1 VRTSTRAT
9 LCSRYDTRRAA
20 VAAPASSYDRG
31 SRAAE
36 GAGVARLSARDRAE
50 RESRKRTRSYSIR
63 QEVHLE
69 RGRRRRRDDV
79 VAAVVFV
86 VVVGLA
92 TTAQVGFFTLG
103 PGAAKPSASAS
114 ATATP
119 EPTATRTLPPSSL
132 SEDRTWTG
140 TMTLNDT
147 ALSISLNGKKAP
159 QAVANLVELAGSGY
173 YDGTPCHRLTTSG
186 IFVLQC
192 GDPFGTGSGGPGYTF
207 GPLENV
213 PSPTVTKTVNDVEGK
228 YGVYPAGTIAMAR
241 GAAEDSQGS
250 QFFIVYQDTELPI
263 PGYTVVG
270 KVTKG
275 LGALRSAITSRG
287 TADGSED
294 GAPKVTTTLETFS
307 LQ

>member
-1 VRTSTRAT
+1 M
-9 LCSRYDTRRAA
+9 
-20 VAAPASSYDRG
+20 
-31 SRAAE
+31 
-36 GAGVARLSARDRAE
+36 
-50 RESRKRTRSYSIR
+50 RTRSYAIR
-63 QEVHLE
+63 QEVHAQ

-79 VAAVVFV
+79 VAAIVFV
-86 VVVGLA
+86 AVVGAA
-92 TTAQVGFFTLG
+92 TAAQVGFFTAG
-103 PGAAKPSASAS
+103 PGAPEPSASAGAS
-114 ATATP
+114 ATP
-119 EPTATRTLPPSSL
+119 EPTATRTLPPASL

-147 ALSISLNGKKAP
+147 ALSISLNGKQAP

-192 GDPFGTGSGGPGYTF
+192 GDPLGTGTGGPGYTF

-213 PSPTVTKTVNDVEGK
+213 PQPTVTKTVNGVEGK

-250 QFFIVYQDTELPI
+250 QFFIVYRDTELPI

-270 KVTKG
+270 RVTKG
-275 LGALRSAITSRG
+275 LDALRSAITSKG
-287 TADGSED
+287 TADGSTD
-294 GAPKVTTTLETFS
+294 GAPKVTTTLES
-307 LQ
+307 LSLE